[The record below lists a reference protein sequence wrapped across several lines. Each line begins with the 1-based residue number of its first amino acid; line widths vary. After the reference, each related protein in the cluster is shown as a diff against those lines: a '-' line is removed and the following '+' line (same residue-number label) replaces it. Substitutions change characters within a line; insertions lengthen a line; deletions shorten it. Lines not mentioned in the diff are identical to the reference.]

1 MVRDIEPA
9 EFKNN
14 VMALAKLTKY
24 FDLPAV
30 MTTSFEQGPN
40 GPMIPELKEMFKD
53 SAYVARPGQIN
64 AWDNDD
70 FVQAIKDTGRK
81 QLIIAGIVTEVCV
94 AFPALSALAEG
105 YEVFVVTDASGTFN
119 ELSRNSAIDRM
130 VAAGALRVINDDH
143 VIGGQGFGKHSHRDM
158 EIISIPL
165 AGKLGH
171 GDNIGNNGIIE
182 TGEIQVMSAG
192 TGITHSEM
200 NGDNFEDVKFLQI
213 WVIPNKANV
222 EPRYQQV
229 RMDEL
234 MQPNEFNQ
242 ILSPN
247 PNDAGVWIHQNAWF
261 HMGSFDKGV
270 TKTYDLKD
278 PNNGVYVLVL
288 EGKVTING
296 NTLDTRDGL
305 GIWDTKSFTMD
316 VDEEARVLLMEV
328 PMR

>member
-1 MVRDIEPA
+1 MKTIYHAADSRGDA
-9 EFKNN
+9 NHGWLKSRHTF
-14 VMALAKLTKY
+14 
-24 FDLPAV
+24 
-30 MTTSFEQGPN
+30 SFAN
-40 GPMIPELKEMFKD
+40 YHNPE
-53 SAYVARPGQIN
+53 
-64 AWDNDD
+64 
-70 FVQAIKDTGRK
+70 
-81 QLIIAGIVTEVCV
+81 
-94 AFPALSALAEG
+94 
-105 YEVFVVTDASGTFN
+105 
-119 ELSRNSAIDRM
+119 RM
-130 VAAGALRVINDDH
+130 GFGALRVINDDH

-247 PNDAGVWIHQNAWF
+247 PDDAGVWIHQNAWF